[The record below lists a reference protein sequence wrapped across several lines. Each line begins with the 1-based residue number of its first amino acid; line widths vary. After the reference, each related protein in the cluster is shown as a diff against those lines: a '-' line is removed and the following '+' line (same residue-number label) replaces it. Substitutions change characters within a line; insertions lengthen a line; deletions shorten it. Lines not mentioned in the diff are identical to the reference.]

1 MSATNITEINIAGFT
16 VGWTHDA
23 DGQWY
28 ATAAD
33 EQKTM
38 LGPFKQMG
46 DARAALVRS
55 THLMSHTVGDGTYVL
70 LTMQHLSPLHD
81 DAVGSV
87 TWMTADQS
95 DGESVRWSVR
105 DGIVD
110 IKATS
115 AVGTPRNAEAKGA
128 AMLKAAQQAQ
138 AALASLDAG
147 YKWANIQV
155 TGPVKNEVTE

>member
-28 ATAAD
+28 ATAKD

-38 LGPFKQMG
+38 IGPFNQMG
-46 DARAALVRS
+46 DARAALVRF
-55 THLMSHTVGDGTYVL
+55 TYLMPHTVSDGTYL
-70 LTMQHLSPLHD
+70 LVAMQHKSPLHD

-115 AVGTPRNAEAKGA
+115 GVGTSRNAEAKGA
-128 AMLKAAQQAQ
+128 AMLEAAKQAE
-138 AALASLDAG
+138 AALATLDAG
-147 YKWANIQV
+147 YKWDSIRL
-155 TGPVKNEVTE
+155 TGPVK